1 MKKNILIVLILLTY
15 YVSSAQEKFTF
26 RDISNYGVYTIEEDS
41 VLVPNYNAEQR
52 VPMYNGKYN
61 NFIGKFIEYY
71 EIQKPSDSTY
81 KANIKSLLEQFKP
94 VFNELKS
101 KENGNTHF
109 KDIEFNSPK
118 LLEATKKEL
127 EIMKG
132 EIVTKEFMSVHEI
145 AKLPKKKINIQVIK
159 YLDDK
164 SGIKGEYYIADII
177 KVASENSYQ
186 DKTYKNQ
193 VIENGKEVKRYD
205 NYTYFKS
212 VDGTG
217 VDFYNSNIDIYDE
230 YAVNRAPKP
239 LTSKE
244 KNIVAKMKI
253 YKVEMK
259 SLMDGMAQ
267 FRSNLSV
274 ARDATVKGQSLQKKV
289 NFLYNN
295 DDDRYYDFVQLL
307 DYDTISVMSEFNQV
321 LKGSVILFGL

>member
-1 MKKNILIVLILLTY
+1 MKKSILITLFFLTY
-15 YVSSAQEKFTF
+15 YISSAQEKFTF

-41 VLVPNYNAEQR
+41 VLVPDYNTEQR
-52 VPMYNGKYN
+52 EPMYNGKYN

-71 EIQKPSDSTY
+71 ENQKPSDSTY
-81 KANIKSLLEQFKP
+81 KANIRSLLEQFKP

-101 KENGNTHF
+101 KGNGHTHF

-132 EIVTKEFMSVHEI
+132 EIVTKEFMSAHEI
-145 AKLPKKKINIQVIK
+145 TKLPKKKIKMKVLK
-159 YLDDK
+159 YLDDSSK
-164 SGIKGEYYIADII
+164 IQGEYYVADII
-177 KVASENSYQ
+177 KVAPENNFK
-186 DKTYKNQ
+186 DKTYENE
-193 VIENGKEVKRYD
+193 VIENGKDVSRYD

-230 YAVNRAPKP
+230 YAVNRTPKP

-244 KNIVAKMKI
+244 KNIIAKMKAF
-253 YKVEMK
+253 KVEMK

-289 NFLYNN
+289 NLLYNN
-295 DDDRYYDFVQLL
+295 EDDKYYDFVQLL
-307 DYDTISVMSEFNQV
+307 DYDTISVMTEFNQV